1 MNLQERRKETS
12 VIPHC
17 SFVFTFTEPPKIKR
31 KSNVPR
37 INHVEY
43 TDEIIH
49 ALKNPAKIN
58 IQTKNSTVNDS
69 AGNAPNDSAGN
80 APHDSA
86 GNAPHD
92 SAGNAPHDSPGNAPH
107 DSPGNAPHDSP
118 ESDIFNDA
126 GDDYHFSN
134 AGWNPLSAGLSANA
148 TDGNPVNLSTH
159 DLPDSPDFE
168 DEFLQPVDKLGL
180 NLSNDMDYY
189 YESSDDEQQP
199 NKKIKT
205 NTNKEFAQV
214 SKVFKE
220 KYGKEFD

>member
-1 MNLQERRKETS
+1 MNLQERRRKETS

-58 IQTKNSTVNDS
+58 IQTKNVDSNAPNDS
-69 AGNAPNDSAGN
+69 PGNAPNDSPGN
-80 APHDSA
+80 AP
-86 GNAPHD
+86 N
-92 SAGNAPHDSPGNAPH
+92 DSPGNAPC
-107 DSPGNAPHDSP
+107 DSPGNAPNDSP

-126 GDDYHFSN
+126 GDDYHLSN

-148 TDGNPVNLSTH
+148 PTTDGNLVNLSTH

-189 YESSDDEQQP
+189 YESSGDEQQP

>member
-1 MNLQERRKETS
+1 MNLQERRRKETS

-58 IQTKNSTVNDS
+58 IQTKNVDST
-69 AGNAPNDSAGN
+69 APN
-80 APHDSA
+80 
-86 GNAPHD
+86 
-92 SAGNAPHDSPGNAPH
+92 DSPGNAPN
-107 DSPGNAPHDSP
+107 DTPGNAPNDSP

-126 GDDYHFSN
+126 GDDYHLSN

-148 TDGNPVNLSTH
+148 PTTDGNLVNLSTQ